1 MESRIPLP
9 TDNIYKFYAFFG
21 LLLVIFSVGAVL
33 YVSKSTNE
41 LAYTNAV
48 EYSVL
53 KADPLRSLPQET
65 RFQLLERQ
73 LEIAKQNK
81 KLFDTVLGGFIGI
94 GLVMIFYGFKKWHL
108 EIQPIQD
115 EITRLNLKKLKQ
127 EVGEE

>member
-21 LLLVIFSVGAVL
+21 LLLVIFSIGAVL
-33 YVSKSTNE
+33 YVNKSTND
-41 LAYTNAV
+41 LAYTSAV

-53 KADPLRSLPQET
+53 EADPLRSLSQET

-73 LEIAKQNK
+73 LEVAKQNK
-81 KLFDTVLGGFIGI
+81 NLFNSFLGGFIGI

-115 EITRLNLKKLKQ
+115 EITRLNLKS
-127 EVGEE
+127 